1 MVLGKLTLSRICNDK
16 IYIFKGVFF
25 LLFRSALKMTKT
37 KKVIVSKLFRLL
49 FPEENFRDKKK
60 ESVWTVLPTVPPKKY
75 CIVVSTVSKFSP
87 NIS

>member
-49 FPEENFRDKKK
+49 FPQENFKDKKK
-60 ESVWTVLPTVPPKKY
+60 RKCLDCPSYCSSQKVLYCSV
-75 CIVVSTVSKFSP
+75 
-87 NIS
+87 NRQ